1 VTSKRVGG
9 VEERARADM
18 NKDTRDRDCKDL
30 FTRGESFFPSAKRL
44 RGEIGSCWRCVF
56 SIFPKIKGLGESFG
70 TLGDALSCGYI
81 MLYQTRQCL
90 LCLLL
95 RVES

>member
-9 VEERARADM
+9 VEERARADV

-30 FTRGESFFPSAKRL
+30 FMRGESFFPSAKRL

-56 SIFPKIKGLGESFG
+56 SIFPKKQRIGRVFWELLEMLLVMDISCYIKQDNAYCAYS
-70 TLGDALSCGYI
+70 
-81 MLYQTRQCL
+81 
-90 LCLLL
+90 
-95 RVES
+95 